1 MSKIKI
7 FSMGGLNENG
17 KNTYIVEVDNKI
29 FILDAGLKYATESM
43 YGIDYILPNY
53 DYLEKNRKRI
63 VGVFLTHAHPEN
75 MGGVLDLVKNI
86 PEIKV
91 YCTKY
96 TKKYLELEGLISKNV
111 IEIQPH
117 KKITFRDVSVFPITV
132 THSAPDAVMYVINTK
147 DGAVVYTG
155 DFIIDPSMSD
165 AYHMDL
171 GKVAYVGKQGV
182 LALLSESVFS
192 EMGGHTSPKHKLT
205 SFFKDV
211 INKTTD
217 RMIFTVLPFHL
228 YTIEEIFE
236 AAKNSHRKIVIMG
249 KKLQNVVNMAIENKY
264 LKINPNIIGDLSH
277 IDNSNTI
284 LLVCDD
290 KEHPY
295 SAIDKIVSGY
305 DKFIKLKKVDTVV
318 FAEPKYDENEKILVR
333 IENEIAKMGA
343 NIISIPKEKEI
354 LQHASSQDL
363 MLMLDLLQPKY
374 YMPVKGDYRY
384 MVNNADLATT
394 LGIKPENI
402 ILKQNGEVVT
412 IKDGKLLENTETIA
426 VNEILIDG
434 TSNDD
439 VGELVIKDRE
449 MLGENGI
456 VLVSATISKQ
466 TKKILVGP
474 EIITKGF
481 IYVKDSKEMI
491 EEIKKISLS
500 IIERNINDNYVDYNN
515 IKLEIRD
522 HLSKYFYSETE
533 CKPMIIAVIQEV

>member
-53 DYLEKNRKRI
+53 DYLEQNRKRI
-63 VGVFLTHAHPEN
+63 VGIFLTHAHPEN
-75 MGGVLDLVKNI
+75 MGGVFDLVKTI
-86 PEIKV
+86 PEIKIF
-91 YCTKY
+91 CTRY
-96 TKKYLELEGLISKNV
+96 TKKYLEIDGMDAKKIV
-111 IEIQPH
+111 EIKPH
-117 KKITFRDVSVFPITV
+117 KKIMFKDVSVFPISV
-132 THSAPDAVMYVINTK
+132 SHSVPDAVMYVINTK
-147 DGAVVYTG
+147 DGAICYTG

-165 AYHMDL
+165 CYHMDL

-182 LALLSESVFS
+182 LCLLSESVFS
-192 EMGGHTSPKHKLT
+192 EYKGHTSPNHKLT
-205 SFFKDV
+205 TFFKDL
-211 INKTTD
+211 INRTQN
-217 RMIFTVLPFHL
+217 RMIFTVLPIHL

-249 KKLQNVVNMAIENKY
+249 KKLQNVINMAIENNY
-264 LKINPNIIGDLSH
+264 LNVDTNIIGDLSH
-277 IDNSNTI
+277 IENNNAI

-290 KEHPY
+290 KEKPY

-305 DKFIKLKKVDTVV
+305 DKFIKLKKEDTVV

-333 IENEIAKMGA
+333 IENEIARLGA
-343 NIISIPKEKEI
+343 NIASIPQDKEI
-354 LQHASSQDL
+354 LHHASSQDL
-363 MLMLDLLQPKY
+363 MLMLDLVKPKY

-384 MVNNADLATT
+384 MVNNADLALS
-394 LGIKPENI
+394 LGMKPENI

-412 IKDGKLLENTETIA
+412 FKDGKLLDKFETIPI
-426 VNEILIDG
+426 NETLIDG
-434 TSNDD
+434 NSTDD

-456 VLVSATISKQ
+456 VLISVTLSKA
-466 TKKILVGP
+466 TKKLLVGP
-474 EIITKGF
+474 EIITRGF
-481 IYVKDSKEMI
+481 IYVRDSKEMI
-491 EEIKKISLS
+491 EEIKKISENIVLN
-500 IIERNINDNYVDYNN
+500 NINENYVDYNN

-522 HLSKYFYSETE
+522 QLSKYFYSETE
-533 CKPMIIAVIQEV
+533 CKPMVIAVIQEV

>member
-53 DYLEKNRKRI
+53 DYLEKNKKRI

-75 MGGVLDLVKNI
+75 MGGVLDLIRTI

-96 TKKYLELEGLISKNV
+96 TKKYLELEGLVSKNL

-165 AYHMDL
+165 CYHMDL
-171 GKVAYVGKQGV
+171 GKIAYVGKQGV

-192 EMGGHTSPKHKLT
+192 EIGGHTSPKHKLT
-205 SFFKDV
+205 SFFKDI
-211 INKTTD
+211 INKTNN

-228 YTIEEIFE
+228 YTIQEIFD

-249 KKLQNVVNMAIENKY
+249 KKLQNVVNMAVENKY

-305 DKFIKLKKVDTVV
+305 DKFIKLSNEDTVV

-343 NIISIPKEKEI
+343 NIISLPKDKEI

-384 MVNNADLATT
+384 MVNNADLACV
-394 LGIKPENI
+394 LGMKPENI
-402 ILKQNGEVVT
+402 ILKQNGEIVT
-412 IKDGKLLENTETIA
+412 IKDGKLLDTTETIA

-434 TSNDD
+434 NSNDD

-456 VLVSATISKQ
+456 VLVSETISKQ

-474 EIITKGF
+474 EIITRGF

-522 HLSKYFYSETE
+522 HLSKYFYHETE

>member
-75 MGGVLDLVKNI
+75 MGGVLDLVRNI

-96 TKKYLELEGLISKNV
+96 TKKYLELEGLISKNL

-117 KKITFRDVSVFPITV
+117 KKLTFRDVSVFPITV

-171 GKVAYVGKQGV
+171 GKIAYVGKQGV

-192 EMGGHTSPKHKLT
+192 EIGGHTSPKHKLT
-205 SFFKDV
+205 SFFKDI

-228 YTIEEIFE
+228 YTIEEIFN

-305 DKFIKLKKVDTVV
+305 DKFIKLKKEDTVV

-343 NIISIPKEKEI
+343 NIISIPKDKEI

-363 MLMLDLLQPKY
+363 MLMIDLLQPKY

-394 LGIKPENI
+394 LGMKPENI

-412 IKDGKLLENTETIA
+412 IKDGKLLETTETIA

-434 TSNDD
+434 NSNDD

-481 IYVKDSKEMI
+481 I
-491 EEIKKISLS
+491 
-500 IIERNINDNYVDYNN
+500 
-515 IKLEIRD
+515 
-522 HLSKYFYSETE
+522 
-533 CKPMIIAVIQEV
+533 

>member
-29 FILDAGLKYATESM
+29 FVLDAGLKYATDSM

-63 VGVFLTHAHPEN
+63 VGIFLTHAHPEN
-75 MGGVLDLVKNI
+75 MGGVIDLARTI
-86 PEIKV
+86 PEIKIF
-91 YCTKY
+91 CTKY
-96 TKKYLELEGLISKNV
+96 TKKYLELEGLEQNRIT
-111 IEIQPH
+111 EITPH
-117 KKITFRDVSVFPITV
+117 KKISFRDVSVFPITV
-132 THSAPDAVMYVINTK
+132 THSVPDAVMYVINTK

-165 AYHMDL
+165 YYHMDL
-171 GKVAYVGKQGV
+171 GKVAYIGKQGV
-182 LALLSESVFS
+182 LCLLSESVFS
-192 EMGGHTSPKHKLT
+192 ESTGHTSPKHKLT
-205 SFFKDV
+205 SYFKDL
-211 INKTTD
+211 INKTNG
-217 RMIFTVLPFHL
+217 RMIFTVLPIHL
-228 YTIEEIFE
+228 YTIQEIFD
-236 AAKNSHRKIVIMG
+236 AAKNSHRKIVVMG
-249 KKLQNVVNMAIENKY
+249 KKLQSVVNMAIENNY
-264 LKINPNIIGDLSH
+264 LKVDQKIIGDLTH
-277 IDNSNTI
+277 IDNNNSI

-305 DKFIKLKKVDTVV
+305 DKFIKLKKEDTVV

-333 IENEIAKMGA
+333 IENEIAQMGA
-343 NIISIPKEKEI
+343 NIASIPKDKEI
-354 LQHASSQDL
+354 LHHASSEDL
-363 MLMLDLLQPKY
+363 MLMIDLLNPKY

-384 MVNNADLATT
+384 MVNNADLATS

-402 ILKQNGEVVT
+402 ILKQNGEVIT
-412 IKDGKLLENTETIA
+412 IKDGKLLETQETIA

-434 TSNDD
+434 NSNDD

-456 VLVSATISKQ
+456 VLVSVTISKQ

-474 EIITKGF
+474 EIITRGF

-500 IIERNINDNYVDYNN
+500 IVENNINDNYVDYNN
-515 IKLEIRD
+515 IKLEIRE
-522 HLSKYFYSETE
+522 HLSKYFYHETE

>member
-29 FILDAGLKYATESM
+29 FVLDAGLKYATDSM

-53 DYLEKNRKRI
+53 DYLEKNKKRI

-75 MGGVLDLVKNI
+75 MGGVIDLARTI
-86 PEIKV
+86 PEIKI

-96 TKKYLELEGLISKNV
+96 TKKYLELEGLEQSRI

-117 KKITFRDVSVFPITV
+117 KKIAFRDVSVFPITV
-132 THSAPDAVMYVINTK
+132 THSVPDAVMYVINTK
-147 DGAVVYTG
+147 DGAICYTG

-165 AYHMDL
+165 YYHMDL
-171 GKVAYVGKQGV
+171 GKVAYIGKQGV
-182 LALLSESVFS
+182 LCLLSESVFS
-192 EMGGHTSPKHKLT
+192 ENTGHTSPKHKL
-205 SFFKDV
+205 SPYFKDL
-211 INKTTD
+211 INKTNG
-217 RMIFTVLPFHL
+217 RMIFTVLPIHL
-228 YTIEEIFE
+228 YTIQEIFD
-236 AAKNSHRKIVIMG
+236 AAKNSHRKIVVMG

-264 LKINPNIIGDLSH
+264 LKVDSKIIGDLSH
-277 IDNSNTI
+277 IENNNSI

-305 DKFIKLKKVDTVV
+305 DKFIKLKKEDTVV

-333 IENEIAKMGA
+333 IENEIARLGA
-343 NIISIPKEKEI
+343 NIASLPKDKEI
-354 LQHASSQDL
+354 LHHASSEDL
-363 MLMLDLLQPKY
+363 MLMIDLLNPKY

-384 MVNNADLATT
+384 MVNNADLATS
-394 LGIKPENI
+394 LGIKPDNI

-412 IKDGKLLENTETIA
+412 IKDGKLLDNHETIA

-434 TSNDD
+434 NSNDD

-456 VLVSATISKQ
+456 VLISVTISKQ
-466 TKKILVGP
+466 TKKVLVGP
-474 EIITKGF
+474 EIITRGF

-491 EEIKKISLS
+491 EEIKKISLN
-500 IIERNINDNYVDYNN
+500 IVENNINDNYVDYNN
-515 IKLEIRD
+515 IKLEIRE

>member
-29 FILDAGLKYATESM
+29 FILDAGLKYATDSM

-53 DYLEKNRKRI
+53 DYLEKNKKRI

-75 MGGVLDLVKNI
+75 MGGVIDLARTI
-86 PEIKV
+86 PEIKIF
-91 YCTKY
+91 CTKY
-96 TKKYLELEGLISKNV
+96 TKKYLELEGLDSKR
-111 IEIQPH
+111 ITEIAPH
-117 KKITFRDVSVFPITV
+117 KKISFRDVSIFPITV
-132 THSAPDAVMYVINTK
+132 THSVPDAVMYVINTK
-147 DGAVVYTG
+147 DGAICYTG
-155 DFIIDPSMSD
+155 DFIIDPSMGD
-165 AYHMDL
+165 YYHMDL
-171 GKVAYVGKQGV
+171 GKVAYIGKQGV
-182 LALLSESVFS
+182 LCLLSESIFS
-192 EMGGHTSPKHKLT
+192 EVSGHTSPKHKL
-205 SFFKDV
+205 SPYFKDL
-211 INKTTD
+211 INKTTG
-217 RMIFTVLPFHL
+217 RMIFTVLPIHL
-228 YTIEEIFE
+228 YTIQEIFD
-236 AAKNSHRKIVIMG
+236 AAKNSHRKIVVMG
-249 KKLQNVVNMAIENKY
+249 KKLQSVINMAIENNY
-264 LKINPNIIGDLSH
+264 LKVDPRIIGDLTH
-277 IDNSNTI
+277 IENSNSI
-284 LLVCDD
+284 LLICDD

-305 DKFIKLKKVDTVV
+305 DKFIKLKKADTVV

-333 IENEIAKMGA
+333 IENEIARLGA
-343 NIISIPKEKEI
+343 NIASIPKEKEI
-354 LQHASSQDL
+354 LHHASSEDL
-363 MLMLDLLQPKY
+363 MLMIDLLKPKY

-384 MVNNADLATT
+384 MVNNADLATS

-402 ILKQNGEVVT
+402 ILKQNGEVIT
-412 IKDGKLLENTETIA
+412 IKDGKLIDNHETVA

-434 TSNDD
+434 NSNDD

-456 VLVSATISKQ
+456 VLVSATLSKQ

-474 EIITKGF
+474 EIITRGF

-491 EEIKKISLS
+491 EEIKKISLN
-500 IIERNINDNYVDYNN
+500 IIENNINDNYVDYNN
-515 IKLEIRD
+515 IKLEIRE